1 MNPRSGADWL
11 TTASWAS
18 FACSKCLQLKTW
30 VLLWPLLRESQRFS
44 AVIHLSLPQT
54 DFLPFTCDKC
64 NSTFCLDHR
73 TYGTHS
79 CPKAD
84 HGESTTIACPLCAKA
99 IAVPWQADPNA
110 VFEQHTASDCDPSH
124 WAKVH
129 AKRRCPVPGCK
140 EKLVASNTY
149 ECRDCGTTVCLK
161 HRFSTDHACKE
172 RKGMPFGAACT
183 ARTRKVPCMQQC
195 AVRCLPAVA
204 KMPMTNQ

>member
-1 MNPRSGADWL
+1 MA
-11 TTASWAS
+11 TAHVS
-18 FACSKCLQLKTW
+18 CL
-30 VLLWPLLRESQRFS
+30 LLRADLR
-44 AVIHLSLPQT
+44 LLLQT

-64 NSTFCLDHR
+64 RSTFCLDHR
-73 TYGTHS
+73 TYGLHS
-79 CPKAD
+79 CPKAG

-99 IAVPWQADPNA
+99 IAIPWQADPNA

-161 HRFSTDHACKE
+161 HRFSTDHTCKE
-172 RKGMPFGAACT
+172 RRGIPLGLQAHGKTACT
-183 ARTRKVPCMQQC
+183 NEYADGCQMFPS
-195 AVRCLPAVA
+195 CLQATQKP
-204 KMPMTNQ
+204 KCQSP